1 MLKANEIEKLIKGKK
16 SLPPTA
22 DYFEK
27 FYYYALDVC
36 IERYH
41 QDKLTREELKKY
53 QLGYKEIYEQLVMWL
68 EILGRHR
75 EIEKVLGH
83 AELCVDGCEKCREEL
98 SMATL
103 FLVKERLR
111 IQQLYSRLRLLSEY
125 RHLMMMKG
133 KLRTGKR
140 KKKRIRYVL
149 RRLRS
154 IILK

>member
-83 AELCVDGCEKCREEL
+83 AELCVD
-98 SMATL
+98 
-103 FLVKERLR
+103 
-111 IQQLYSRLRLLSEY
+111 
-125 RHLMMMKG
+125 
-133 KLRTGKR
+133 R
-140 KKKRIRYVL
+140 KSVV
-149 RRLRS
+149 
-154 IILK
+154 

>member
-1 MLKANEIEKLIKGKK
+1 MTKVVGVRFRQVGKIYSLHRDSIMLRLV
-16 SLPPTA
+16 STL
-22 DYFEK
+22 
-27 FYYYALDVC
+27 L
-36 IERYH
+36 
-41 QDKLTREELKKY
+41 LK
-53 QLGYKEIYEQLVMWL
+53 QQ
-68 EILGRHR
+68 
-75 EIEKVLGH
+75 
-83 AELCVDGCEKCREEL
+83 EEL

>member
-22 DYFEK
+22 DYFEQ

-41 QDKLTREELKKY
+41 QDKLTREELKEY

-75 EIEKVLGH
+75 EIEKALGH
-83 AELCVDGCEKCREEL
+83 AELCVDGCEKCREVARL
-98 SMATL
+98 IDGRD
-103 FLVKERLR
+103 KCERR
-111 IQQLYSRLRLLSEY
+111 
-125 RHLMMMKG
+125 
-133 KLRTGKR
+133 
-140 KKKRIRYVL
+140 
-149 RRLRS
+149 
-154 IILK
+154 